1 MDAASF
7 EAPSSTEYQEPKNA
21 SALPLFLVIFAVLAS
36 SLIQLFKYDLA
47 NNLWFVLGYILTP
60 VVTILALGWDT
71 KSQLSG
77 QHNPWF
83 VAKPLYSNII
93 RVFVVLSL
101 IVSALH
107 IIEIGTWLGQQAV
120 QSGWFS

>member
-1 MDAASF
+1 VIPSEIH
-7 EAPSSTEYQEPKNA
+7 EAKNA
-21 SALPLFLVIFAVLAS
+21 SILPLILVVFSVLAS
-36 SLIQLFKYDLA
+36 SLIQVFKFELA
-47 NNLWFVLGYILTP
+47 NNLWFVLGYVLTP
-60 VVTILALGWDT
+60 VVSILALGWDT

-83 VAKPLYSNII
+83 VAKPIYTNII
-93 RVFVVLSL
+93 RAMVALSL

-107 IIEIGTWLGQQAV
+107 IIDIGTWLGQQAV

>member
-1 MDAASF
+1 MDTAAMGSR
-7 EAPSSTEYQEPKNA
+7 ATGEYQDPKNA
-21 SALPLFLVIFAVLAS
+21 SILPLLLVVIAIVARS
-36 SLIQLFKYDLA
+36 AIQVFKYELA

-60 VVTILALGWDT
+60 VVSILALGWDT
-71 KSQLSG
+71 KSQLAG

-83 VAKPLYSNII
+83 VAKPLYSNFI
-93 RVFVVLSL
+93 RVLVALSL